1 MRISGWS
8 SDVCSSDLLKSV
20 LDEAVVSRLAD
31 LKTASEEAVAAA
43 QGATERLAR
52 QMLTIADITAS
63 VEARI
68 AEVNTQVEEQN
79 KEEFSRRSALLIE
92 SLNSTAI
99 DIAKIMSN
107 EVTKT
112 PDRKSAV
119 KGKSGEG
126 RVELG
131 AR

>member
-43 QGATERLAR
+43 QGAAERLAR
-52 QMLTIADITAS
+52 QMLTIADTTAS

-99 DIAKIMSN
+99 DIAKIMSRS
-107 EVTKT
+107 EERRV
-112 PDRKSAV
+112 
-119 KGKSGEG
+119 GKECVSTC
-126 RVELG
+126 RS
-131 AR
+131 RWSPYH